1 MNKFLLP
8 LITVLFF
15 GITPDAAAQCGSNTQ
30 SGASCTPRSAFYSGQ
45 YDADLGC
52 GTYREITNY
61 SPGEYFRMPVLAGG
75 CYTIQTCGS
84 GIDTQIMCYE
94 ATETVSPFAW
104 NDDNGSA
111 CTGTSAS
118 VNITPNF
125 TDYTRV
131 DVRQYNC
138 QSGGSSSITVRVRQN
153 NNLSITSSAT
163 DMCQGQTRAL
173 TAIPVRTAATPLT
186 GSGDRGSFSGTGVSG
201 TTFTAPTPS
210 GASQVYTITYTF
222 GYCTRTQSIRVWRNP
237 TIANAGPNQNICGN
251 STTLAAN
258 TPTYGSGQWTV
269 VNGSASFGN
278 ASSPTSTVTVSGAS
292 ATLRWTITNG
302 PCNSSFSDVVITAT
316 GVAPTITCPSAQNVS
331 TNTLDCYRTLSG
343 LAPSVSGGCGAVS
356 VTYALSGVTG
366 GSGNSDASGLDFNV
380 GTTTVTYTAVDAAS
394 NSASCSFNVNVSDN
408 QPPAITCP
416 SNIVTTNDAGQCGA
430 LQTFS
435 VTATDNCSAPVTQLT
450 GDPSGSTFP
459 IGTTQLSFR
468 AQDPSGNQA
477 TCSFSITV
485 NDTQAPSISC
495 PANISLNNTTG
506 QCGRLVS
513 WIAPVGSDNCPS
525 SVTLQ
530 TAGPSP
536 GSFFG
541 AESTTTISYQ
551 VTDAFGNSNSC
562 SFTVTVED
570 TENPVIT
577 CPSNIVVSND
587 AGQCSR
593 VVSFVPATATDNCSS
608 VNVVQTGGQ
617 VSSTQ
622 FGVNSSPNTVQFTAT
637 DAAGNSASCSFTITV
652 NDTQNPTIS
661 CPSNIVV
668 DTDPGECDAVVNWM
682 EPVGADNCPGQSTIR
697 TAGPAPGVT
706 LNAQSVTTVSYEVT
720 DAANNIASCSF
731 TITVED
737 NLFPL
742 LSCPAN
748 QTITFPNCQ
757 YTLPDYVGVGQVTYS
772 DNCTPLNVVQT
783 PAAASVITS
792 ATVVSVSVT
801 DPTGNESVCAFTV
814 APLDNTPPTFDAC
827 PTTQLALV
835 NNSCQYLMPDYT
847 GLAVSDVCNPV
858 LTLTQNP
865 AVGTLHIAAT
875 NVTVTVSDG
884 ANSTNCVFFVEPNDL
899 IPPSIICP
907 ADRTIPATSGCE
919 AVLPDYTTLP
929 SVVATDNCGGS
940 PVVTQASVGATVSGT
955 TTVTLVATDASPNQN
970 QGSCTFNVTVL
981 DNTPPV
987 VTCPSSPTVY
997 YNANC
1002 TYTMADF
1009 RSQTSSSD
1017 NCGGPVALVQVPA
1030 AGTSVGGPTTQVVI
1044 TGADD
1049 SGNVTSCQFTL
1060 SIEDNLPP
1068 NLACPQA
1075 QQVNVNSNCEYNL
1088 ADFTSFATSTDACS
1102 SVTISQLP
1110 ASGTVYDYTVD
1121 PSITVTLTATDGAT
1135 VPNSISC
1142 TFQVLLNDVT
1152 APVITCGPDLNVLFN
1167 GSCQF
1172 VVGNRTSNYAGLLSD
1187 MDNCDSAPIITQ
1199 SPSSSTVI
1207 QGQTTVTLTA
1217 TDASGNAGTCQFD
1230 IIPEDSQPP
1239 SVDVCPQA
1247 PIVINYD
1254 GSCNY
1259 TLADYSG
1266 TASFSDNCDQ
1276 SLTVTQSP
1284 GFGTVIATQLS
1295 SQVTLTATD
1304 DAGNSNTCVIT
1315 IQPVDVSAPSLSCPG
1330 NQLESFNGSCAFSLP
1345 DYTGLATASDNCS
1358 NSISLT
1364 QSPLP
1369 GQSVG
1374 GAAIVTITANDGAGN
1389 STQCSFNVIPD
1400 DNTSPTINCPT
1411 DQTVAFN
1418 SSCTYNM
1425 IDMTGLATGVSD
1437 NCPGNVVVTQ
1447 SVSVGTSLGS
1457 NTAVVLTATD
1467 GAGNTTTC
1475 QFNVLPADQTDPTIV
1490 CPQNQVLS
1498 ADASCMYDLLNYTSQ
1513 VVATDF
1519 CDPSVAVT
1527 QSPAPTAGIS
1537 IGTVTTVT
1545 LTATDDATNTS
1556 TCTFTVSA
1564 VDNTAPTILCPTD
1577 TVVSTDA
1584 SCQYIMINETNNH
1597 ELVVSDNC
1605 DSSPAISQS
1614 PSVSTVLVA
1623 GITTVTLTALD
1634 ASGNSGS
1641 CTYTFTIE
1649 DQVNPTITCPAD
1661 QLISSNSSCI
1671 YIIPDFTNSALV
1683 DDNCAAALT
1692 VTQSPLPLINTIVI
1706 DTVVTLTVTDGNG
1719 NDETC
1724 SFVITAD
1731 DNDLPNITCPGNLQ
1745 VNFDGNCQYQLGDYT
1760 GLAVATDNCGSP
1772 SVAQDVIVGDFISAQ
1787 TTVTLTATDGDLNQV
1802 SCSFDVIPSDIGT
1815 PTVTCLQPSI
1825 TVATGGQCSF
1835 TLPDYTGGSFVSA
1848 TDNCTSSFLF
1858 TQSPVAGSLV
1868 GGSAVVT
1875 LSTVDP
1881 SGNVSSCT
1889 MTVSPEDQTAPV
1901 LFCPANTTVALDANC
1916 EFDLP
1921 DYTPLVFVSDNCDS
1935 SPFSITQSPLAAT
1948 TISGEAV
1955 TTISFSVTDGGNNVG
1970 TCSFTVTTE
1979 DNQAPSISCPADVTV
1994 SANSNCEFTLADYT
2008 GQVSSS
2014 DNCSNPNVVQT
2025 PASGDFAGNVLV
2037 TITATDDAGNT
2048 NNCSFNV
2055 SPVDDTAPSL
2065 TCPPNQTPNFTS
2077 NCEFSIIDYTGLSTF
2092 SDNCDNTP
2100 FVTQSPSIGT
2110 IISGA
2115 TTVTLNIVDDAGN
2128 SNSCSFDVL
2137 PEDHENPTIV
2147 CPADFEVSLGVS
2159 CDYSIT
2165 DYRAMATA
2173 SDNCALNPTLTQSP
2187 ASGVVSGA
2195 GGSSTITITAND
2207 GNGNTAS
2214 CNFDL
2219 LLVDESVPVLTNCP
2233 SNQTVALSASCTFIV
2248 PNYTGIPTAN
2258 DNCDSTTPITQSP
2271 LAGSLI
2277 GGTTQV
2283 TLSATDDDGNIG
2295 TCSFTVTPNDVT
2307 PPTIFDCPSNIVVQN
2322 DLGVCSAVVT
2332 YGTITSIDNCAG
2344 VVVPQLTQGQPSGT
2358 AFNVGLTQVIFTAD
2372 DGNGNSTT
2380 CQFDVTV
2387 NDTEDPIIICPANIT
2402 VDASLGTCAADV
2414 VYNLPTVTDNC
2425 TSVITPTLESGLA
2438 SGSNFPVGIN
2448 AVSYGAVDQYGN
2460 DSSCSFTVTV
2470 VDNESPVIMCPA
2482 NITVG
2487 NDFGLCEAVVTY
2499 SLPTV
2504 TDNCT
2509 QGITPMLTLGLP
2521 SGSSFPFGN
2530 TPIRY
2535 QAVDGAGNV
2544 SLCSFSVT
2552 VEDTEQPVLTCPND
2566 TAIMCDAVV
2575 SYDAATAID
2584 NCSLNVTI
2592 VETVTPIFVFGPNT
2606 VTFEGNDG
2614 NGNVSTCDFI
2624 VTIID
2629 TVAPEIT
2636 VCPTDQFESFDG
2648 SCNLTLPD
2656 YTGLASSTD
2665 NCDASPVISQ
2675 LPLAGN
2681 NINGATTVTISSTDF
2696 AGNSSS
2702 CTFTVTD
2709 NTPPLVACPTNQ
2721 TVGSDINCQYELL
2734 DYTGL
2739 SVASDNCGSVAL
2751 SQSPVAGTFI
2761 SALTTITV
2769 TAEDDFGNTSSC
2781 DFDVIIVDNISPS
2794 ITCIGSQSALFD
2806 SNCMYQLPDYTGQV
2820 IVEDNCD
2827 FNLDVIQ
2834 SPAAGSMI
2842 AGATSITLTAIDDDG
2857 NSTSCSFSLTPT
2869 DNIPPSISCPSSQ
2882 IAQLDANCEYTLAD
2896 YTGLGVTADN
2906 CATSISV
2913 TQTPAVG
2920 SLQALSTV
2928 VVLTAVDD
2936 NGNTSSC
2943 AFVVVPEDNVSPAI
2957 TCPSDLEVDV
2967 NANCEYSL
2975 VDVTG
2980 LGASSDNCSS
2990 QFLVSQ
2996 SPAIGTIITVPTSI
3010 ELTTND
3016 GNGNSGTCSFQI
3028 IPQDNLPPS
3037 ISCAPDQFVVFDE
3050 NCQFEISDYNG
3061 FAVTSDNC
3069 SNTIFVTQSPAA
3081 GTFISGVSVIT
3092 LTATDDNGNSSN
3104 CQFTVSPDDQTA
3116 PAIACPAD
3124 QNVSLNSSCA
3134 YVLLDYTTTA
3144 VASDNCSGNVTVSQ
3158 DVLVG
3163 TVVTSSTVVTLTATD
3178 GNGNTESCSF
3188 SVLPTDNTAPSVN
3201 CPADQLVDFDA
3212 NCEFSIGYYGDLVQ
3226 VSDNCGVTL
3235 TQLPDEGS
3243 VISSQ
3248 TEIVITVV
3256 DDAGNESTCS
3266 FQIVP
3271 SDATL
3276 PTITCP
3282 SDVFVDLDGNCQF
3295 VLPDY
3300 TAQSSASDNCSG
3312 ISSIDQFPPSGVVIL
3327 TATLIELTVSD
3338 AAGNEVSCSFNVVPE
3353 DNIDPIATQCP
3364 DDQIVVLG
3372 SNCSAQLPDYRND
3385 MVATDNCDLQLEYQ
3399 QQPLAGSTLTGV
3411 GVTTVQ
3417 VGAIDDEGN
3426 FAFCE
3431 FSVETIDQ
3439 SAPTINCPSNQVLAL
3454 TANCTFILPDYS
3466 SLASAND
3473 ACGDVTVTQS
3483 PVAGTEITGELN
3495 ATLIVEDEDGNTSS
3509 CTFFVNVIDYEIE
3522 VSGTD
3527 VSCDGGNDGTATVTI
3542 SGGSAPYT
3550 QDWGGFNPGL
3560 LAQGL
3565 YTVTV
3570 TDANGCSVVGE
3581 VTIGDGP
3588 SFVLET
3594 SPSGNVSICEGS
3606 SLSINAGSGYAVY
3619 NWSTGATV
3627 QSISVTNEGQYWVSV
3642 TNATG
3647 CVSNVDTITV
3657 SFYDSQVPEVTSEAD
3672 GILSCSN
3679 DTASSYQ
3686 WYLNGDPIVG
3696 ATDVTYCPTV
3706 SGNYYVVITDSYGCT
3721 VTSFVTEYTFSDDSP
3736 CATGIEE
3743 HDLSIGIQPNPSTG
3757 QFMINYAMDRL
3768 MKMELSVYDLMGN
3781 LVRQPQVT
3789 RTMSGNTVIDLSDEA
3804 EGIYMLRIAL
3814 DNNRVYQQRL
3824 VVVK

>member
-1 MNKFLLP
+1 MRNFY
-8 LITVLFF
+8 LICLSLFATTTFSQTVTKSTAVGSVSIDGCGNYCSGLDAITFSRSDFSSGCRVTDVNVSITWAKTDGTCTSPDIGLSYHEETSFRLDGPTGNQEILIPPGYYDGDETMSAITTVFNQGSPQPTVAGGTPQAGTFSPASSGGGNLNDFNNSSAF
-15 GITPDAAAQCGSNTQ
+15 GTWNLRAGDDAAGDPLCVDQYSITITTAADNTV
-30 SGASCTPRSAFYSGQ
+30 
-45 YDADLGC
+45 
-52 GTYREITNY
+52 
-61 SPGEYFRMPVLAGG
+61 PVLSGMP
-75 CYTIQTCGS
+75 GS
-84 GIDTQIMCYE
+84 
-94 ATETVSPFAW
+94 VSLP
-104 NDDNGSA
+104 
-111 CTGTSAS
+111 
-118 VNITPNF
+118 
-125 TDYTRV
+125 
-131 DVRQYNC
+131 
-138 QSGGSSSITVRVRQN
+138 
-153 NNLSITSSAT
+153 
-163 DMCQGQTRAL
+163 
-173 TAIPVRTAATPLT
+173 
-186 GSGDRGSFSGTGVSG
+186 
-201 TTFTAPTPS
+201 
-210 GASQVYTITYTF
+210 
-222 GYCTRTQSIRVWRNP
+222 
-237 TIANAGPNQNICGN
+237 
-251 STTLAAN
+251 
-258 TPTYGSGQWTV
+258 
-269 VNGSASFGN
+269 
-278 ASSPTSTVTVSGAS
+278 
-292 ATLRWTITNG
+292 
-302 PCNSSFSDVVITAT
+302 TAT
-316 GVAPTITCPSAQNVS
+316 GTCGRTFSWTEPTATDNC
-331 TNTLDCYRTLSG
+331 
-343 LAPSVSGGCGAVS
+343 
-356 VTYALSGVTG
+356 
-366 GSGNSDASGLDFNV
+366 
-380 GTTTVTYTAVDAAS
+380 GTTTVTRTAGPASGSTFPLGATTVTYQATDSYGNNSASQSFTVTITDGQAPTFTSCPTSFTAPSACGTNVTYANPTATDVCAGSISPVLIAGLPSGSNFPAGATTVTWRATDPAGNFTNCSFVVTVSDNTSPVITCPTGTLTAVSGSGNCLANVPYTVSATDNCPSNLVLTGNAS
-394 NSASCSFNVNVSDN
+394 INGGNFNVGTHNLSFTASDGTNSASCSFVVQVNDNTLPVLTCPANINAVTDAGLCAATVNWGGVSVSDNCTGVGSASQSAGPNSGGPNFPVGVSTVTYSASDASGNVGTCSFSVTVADN
-408 QPPAITCP
+408 QPPTISCPTAVVTYSPGACGAQVTWANPVTGDNCSLPSNPLSRTDQIPLSSGNTFQNGSYTIGYEVRDASNNTTDCTFSFTVADTEDPEWAPCP
-416 SNIVTTNDAGQCGA
+416 SNFTVSTDQDVCTAVVNFTIDAD
-430 LQTFS
+430 
-435 VTATDNCSAPVTQLT
+435 DNCTANP
-450 GDPSGSTFP
+450 
-459 IGTTQLSFR
+459 
-468 AQDPSGNQA
+468 
-477 TCSFSITV
+477 SIT
-485 NDTQAPSISC
+485 Q
-495 PANISLNNTTG
+495 
-506 QCGRLVS
+506 VS
-513 WIAPVGSDNCPS
+513 ALGNGDVFPVGSTTVEYSVVDASGNSPANCVFVVTVEDNEFPDVVCPS
-525 SVTLQ
+525 SVT
-530 TAGPSP
+530 T
-536 GSFFG
+536 
-541 AESTTTISYQ
+541 
-551 VTDAFGNSNSC
+551 
-562 SFTVTVED
+562 
-570 TENPVIT
+570 
-577 CPSNIVVSND
+577 
-587 AGQCSR
+587 
-593 VVSFVPATATDNCSS
+593 
-608 VNVVQTGGQ
+608 
-617 VSSTQ
+617 
-622 FGVNSSPNTVQFTAT
+622 
-637 DAAGNSASCSFTITV
+637 
-652 NDTQNPTIS
+652 
-661 CPSNIVV
+661 
-668 DTDPGECDAVVNWM
+668 
-682 EPVGADNCPGQSTIR
+682 
-697 TAGPAPGVT
+697 
-706 LNAQSVTTVSYEVT
+706 
-720 DAANNIASCSF
+720 
-731 TITVED
+731 
-737 NLFPL
+737 
-742 LSCPAN
+742 
-748 QTITFPNCQ
+748 TFPNCQ
-757 YTLPDYVGVGQVTYS
+757 YVLADFTGDPGIA
-772 DNCTPLNVVQT
+772 DNCVLASVVQV
-783 PAAASVITS
+783 PSAGIITVETTITIT
-792 ATVVSVSVT
+792 AT
-801 DPTGNESVCAFTV
+801 DNAGNESSCAWTV
-814 APLDNTPPTFDAC
+814 TPFDNTPPTFDNC
-827 PTTQLALV
+827 PTAPQLVTV
-835 NNSCQYLMPDYT
+835 NNSCQFLMPDFT
-847 GLAVSDVCNPV
+847 LGLTASDVCNPSF
-858 LTLTQNP
+858 TFTQSP
-865 AVGTLHIAAT
+865 SAGTLHL
-875 NVTVTVSDG
+875 NPVSVTVTVSDG
-884 ANSTNCVFFVEPNDL
+884 ANSVPCTFLAQSNDL

-1002 TYTMADF
+1002 TYTIADF
-1009 RSQTSSSD
+1009 TPQTSSSD

-1121 PSITVTLTATDGAT
+1121 PTIAVTLTATDGAT

-1315 IQPVDVSAPSLSCPG
+1315 IQPVDISAPSLSCPG

-1400 DNTSPTINCPT
+1400 DNTLPTINCPT

-1467 GAGNTTTC
+1467 GAGNATTC

-1564 VDNTAPTILCPTD
+1564 VDNTAPTISCPTD

-1745 VNFDGNCQYQLGDYT
+1745 VNFDGNCQYQLVDYT

-1935 SPFSITQSPLAAT
+1935 SPFSITQSPLAAN

-2100 FVTQSPSIGT
+2100 FVTQSPGIGT
-2110 IISGA
+2110 IISGT
-2115 TTVTLNIVDDAGN
+2115 TTVTVTATDDAGN
-2128 SNSCSFDVL
+2128 STDCTFDII
-2137 PEDHENPTIV
+2137 PEDNQVPVITCPASFAVDLSPSCDFNIVDYTSLVTVSDNCDLNPTI
-2147 CPADFEVSLGVS
+2147 
-2159 CDYSIT
+2159 
-2165 DYRAMATA
+2165 
-2173 SDNCALNPTLTQSP
+2173 TQSP
-2187 ASGVVSGA
+2187 SSGIVSGTSA
-2195 GGSSTITITAND
+2195 SVTMTAFD
-2207 GNGNTAS
+2207 GNSNSATCTFNIILEDNT
-2214 CNFDL
+2214 L
-2219 LLVDESVPVLTNCP
+2219 PILTNCP
-2233 SNQTVALSASCTFIV
+2233 TNQTVPLSANCQFIV
-2248 PNYTGIPTAN
+2248 ANYTGIPTVS
-2258 DNCDSTTPITQSP
+2258 DNCGPSGTVTQTP

-2277 GGTTQV
+2277 GGATVV
-2283 TLSATDDDGNIG
+2283 TISATDLIGNVG
-2295 TCSFTVTPNDVT
+2295 NCSFTVTPEDVN
-2307 PPTIFDCPSNIVVQN
+2307 PPTIFDCPSDIVQSN
-2322 DLGVCSAVVT
+2322 DQGICGAQIT
-2332 YGTITSIDNCAG
+2332 YPTITALDNCAG
-2344 VVVPQLTQGQPSGT
+2344 VVVPQLTQGEASGT
-2358 AFNVGLTQVIFTAD
+2358 IFPVGLTPVIYVAD
-2372 DGNGNSTT
+2372 DGNGNATN
-2380 CQFDVTV
+2380 CEFNVTV
-2387 NDTEDPIIICPANIT
+2387 NDTEDPIIVCPVNIT
-2402 VDASLGTCAADV
+2402 VPSDIGTCGATVTYSTPLVTDNCTNLITPTLEAGLTSGSTFSVGATTVTYEADDSNGNTSTCSFIVTVEDDEDPVITCPPSVTVNNDPGNCDAV
-2414 VYNLPTVTDNC
+2414 VTYALPTVTDNC
-2425 TSVITPTLESGLA
+2425 TGSITPVLTLGLA
-2438 SGSNFPVGIN
+2438 SGSTFP
-2448 AVSYGAVDQYGN
+2448 
-2460 DSSCSFTVTV
+2460 
-2470 VDNESPVIMCPA
+2470 
-2482 NITVG
+2482 
-2487 NDFGLCEAVVTY
+2487 
-2499 SLPTV
+2499 
-2504 TDNCT
+2504 
-2509 QGITPMLTLGLP
+2509 LGT
-2521 SGSSFPFGN
+2521 

-2535 QAVDGAGNV
+2535 TATDGSGNS

-2552 VEDTEQPVLTCPND
+2552 VEDNEDPLMLCPSNIVAFVEPNTCQ
-2566 TAIMCDAVV
+2566 AVV
-2575 SYDAATAID
+2575 TYLDPTVTD
-2584 NCSLNVTI
+2584 NCSQSIVPVLQSGPISGDSFPLGDSQITYSATDGNGQSVICDFTVTI
-2592 VETVTPIFVFGPNT
+2592 VDNE
-2606 VTFEGNDG
+2606 
-2614 NGNVSTCDFI
+2614 
-2624 VTIID
+2624 
-2629 TVAPEIT
+2629 APVIS
-2636 VCPTDQFESFDG
+2636 CPSDQTELFNNF
-2648 SCNLTLPD
+2648 CQLAVPD
-2656 YTGLASSTD
+2656 YTGLATTSD
-2665 NCDASPVISQ
+2665 NCDANPVVSQ
-2675 LPLAGN
+2675 LPAPSSVITGVTTVTLSSTDVDGN
-2681 NINGATTVTISSTDF
+2681 TASCSFVVSDETPPVVTCPLDRVVGSNINCQFTLPDYMLLTVSSDNCGPVSLAQSPTVGTVINGLTTVTITSEDNLGNQST
-2696 AGNSSS
+2696 
-2702 CTFTVTD
+2702 CQFTVD
-2709 NTPPLVACPTNQ
+2709 L
-2721 TVGSDINCQYELL
+2721 I
-2734 DYTGL
+2734 
-2739 SVASDNCGSVAL
+2739 
-2751 SQSPVAGTFI
+2751 
-2761 SALTTITV
+2761 
-2769 TAEDDFGNTSSC
+2769 
-2781 DFDVIIVDNISPS
+2781 DNIAPS
-2794 ITCIGSQSALFD
+2794 ITCIGNQQAFFD
-2806 SNCMYQLPDYTGQV
+2806 ANCMFQLPDYTGQASS
-2820 IVEDNCD
+2820 IDNCD
-2827 FNLDVIQ
+2827 ITPTITQ
-2834 SPAAGSMI
+2834 SPTAGSI
-2842 AGATSITLTAIDDDG
+2842 IGGTSVITLTAMDDNG
-2857 NSTSCSFSLTPT
+2857 NSTSCTFNVVPY
-2869 DNIPPSISCPSSQ
+2869 DNLAPSITCPSAQ
-2882 IAQLDANCEYTLAD
+2882 IAQLDGNCEFGLSD
-2896 YTGLGVTADN
+2896 FTGLAVTDDN
-2906 CATSISV
+2906 CSSLITV
-2913 TQTPAVG
+2913 TQSPAVG
-2920 SLQALSTV
+2920 STQSSITIV
-2928 VVLTAVDD
+2928 TLTASDD
-2936 NGNTSSC
+2936 NNNTSSC
-2943 AFVVVPEDNVSPAI
+2943 SFVVQPEDNVDPVI
-2957 TCPSDLEVDV
+2957 VCPSNLVVELDQ
-2967 NANCEYSL
+2967 NCVHSL
-2975 VDVTG
+2975 ADFTAAVV
-2980 LGASSDNCSS
+2980 ASDNCSTVI
-2990 QFLVSQ
+2990 LVSQ
-2996 SPAIGTIITVPTSI
+2996 SPLAGTSVTSVTAVT
-3010 ELTTND
+3010 LTAND
-3016 GNGNSGTCSFQI
+3016 GNGNSSTCSFNVT
-3028 IPQDNLPPS
+3028 PEDNTPPTVV
-3037 ISCAPDQFVVFDE
+3037 CAPDQNVSFNTD
-3050 NCQFEISDYNG
+3050 CQFEIADYIG
-3061 FAVTSDNC
+3061 FITATDNC
-3069 SNTIFVTQSPAA
+3069 SNTFVFTQSPSAGTLISSTSSVTLTAQDGNGNTASCSFAIIPADETAPVITCPQNQDVSFNSNCAFVLPNYTGLAVTDDNCSSAMIVTQSISA
-3081 GTFISGVSVIT
+3081 GTSISGSVTVT
-3092 LTATDDNGNSSN
+3092 LTVDDGNGNS
-3104 CQFTVSPDDQTA
+3104 DDCSFSVDPSDDTD
-3116 PAIACPAD
+3116 PVVTCPSTFF
-3124 QNVSLNSSCA
+3124 VSLNASCE
-3134 YVLLDYTTTA
+3134 YLLEDYKPEV
-3144 VASDNCSGNVTVSQ
+3144 VASDNCNATNITQSPIEGTAINSTTQVLITVSDLSGNSVTCLFDVVPSDDIDPTFACPNNESVSLDENCQ
-3158 DVLVG
+3158 YQLGDYTSVAIVGDNCSSTITVGQFPPSG
-3163 TVVTSSTVVTLTATD
+3163 TVILNTTVVTLTAED
-3178 GNGNTESCSF
+3178 ESGNEVMCSF
-3188 SVLPTDNTAPSVN
+3188 VVQPEDNTDPVIAQCPLDQTATLNAACSLALPDFTSLITGTDNCDISLLYQQIPLA
-3201 CPADQLVDFDA
+3201 
-3212 NCEFSIGYYGDLVQ
+3212 
-3226 VSDNCGVTL
+3226 
-3235 TQLPDEGS
+3235 GS
-3243 VISSQ
+3243 TISGTGTYQ
-3248 TEIVITVV
+3248 IEVGVV
-3256 DDAGNESTCS
+3256 DDNNNFDACTFNL
-3266 FQIVP
+3266 IVVDNLDPVVSCPTDQTLQLGP
-3271 SDATL
+3271 SCT
-3276 PTITCP
+3276 
-3282 SDVFVDLDGNCQF
+3282 F

-3300 TAQSSASDNCSG
+3300 TT
-3312 ISSIDQFPPSGVVIL
+3312 L
-3327 TATLIELTVSD
+3327 AT
-3338 AAGNEVSCSFNVVPE
+3338 
-3353 DNIDPIATQCP
+3353 
-3364 DDQIVVLG
+3364 G
-3372 SNCSAQLPDYRND
+3372 S
-3385 MVATDNCDLQLEYQ
+3385 
-3399 QQPLAGSTLTGV
+3399 
-3411 GVTTVQ
+3411 
-3417 VGAIDDEGN
+3417 
-3426 FAFCE
+3426 
-3431 FSVETIDQ
+3431 
-3439 SAPTINCPSNQVLAL
+3439 
-3454 TANCTFILPDYS
+3454 
-3466 SLASAND
+3466 D
-3473 ACGDVTVTQS
+3473 ACGTVTLTQS
-3483 PVAGTEITGELN
+3483 PVAGTEIAGQLN
-3495 ATLIVEDEDGNTSS
+3495 TTIIAEDADGNTSS
-3509 CTFFVNVIDYEIE
+3509 CTFFVNVVEME
-3522 VSGTD
+3522 LQVLGTD
-3527 VSCDGGNDGTATVTI
+3527 VTCNSGTDGTATVTVT
-3542 SGGSAPYT
+3542 GGTGPYAEN
-3550 QDWGGFNPGL
+3550 WGGFNSNAL
-3560 LAQGL
+3560 
-3565 YTVTV
+3565 
-3570 TDANGCSVVGE
+3570 
-3581 VTIGDGP
+3581 
-3588 SFVLET
+3588 
-3594 SPSGNVSICEGS
+3594 PSGNYSVTVSDVNGCTAVGNVIIDQAEPFQIEIDPSGTVQICEGE
-3606 SLSINAGSGYAVY
+3606 SLVLNAGSGYAQY
-3619 NWSTGATV
+3619 IWSTGASV
-3627 QSISVTNEGQYWVSV
+3627 PSINVTNEASYWLSV
-3642 TNATG
+3642 VNQDG
-3647 CVSNVDTITV
+3647 CVSNTDTVIV
-3657 SFYDSQVPEVTSEAD
+3657 EFYEVVVPEINSIID
-3672 GILSCSN
+3672 GLLSCSN
-3679 DTASSYQ
+3679 DSASSYQ

-3721 VTSFVTEYTFSDDSP
+3721 VTSFITEYTFSDDSP

>member
-1 MNKFLLP
+1 MRNFY
-8 LITVLFF
+8 LICLSLFATTTFSQTV
-15 GITPDAAAQCGSNTQ
+15 TKSTAVGSV
-30 SGASCTPRSAFYSGQ
+30 SI
-45 YDADLGC
+45 DGC
-52 GTYREITNY
+52 GNY
-61 SPGEYFRMPVLAGG
+61 
-75 CYTIQTCGS
+75 C
-84 GIDTQIMCYE
+84 
-94 ATETVSPFAW
+94 
-104 NDDNGSA
+104 
-111 CTGTSAS
+111 
-118 VNITPNF
+118 
-125 TDYTRV
+125 
-131 DVRQYNC
+131 
-138 QSGGSSSITVRVRQN
+138 
-153 NNLSITSSAT
+153 
-163 DMCQGQTRAL
+163 
-173 TAIPVRTAATPLT
+173 
-186 GSGDRGSFSGTGVSG
+186 
-201 TTFTAPTPS
+201 
-210 GASQVYTITYTF
+210 
-222 GYCTRTQSIRVWRNP
+222 
-237 TIANAGPNQNICGN
+237 
-251 STTLAAN
+251 
-258 TPTYGSGQWTV
+258 
-269 VNGSASFGN
+269 
-278 ASSPTSTVTVSGAS
+278 
-292 ATLRWTITNG
+292 
-302 PCNSSFSDVVITAT
+302 
-316 GVAPTITCPSAQNVS
+316 
-331 TNTLDCYRTLSG
+331 
-343 LAPSVSGGCGAVS
+343 
-356 VTYALSGVTG
+356 
-366 GSGNSDASGLDFNV
+366 SGLDAITFSRSDFSS
-380 GTTTVTYTAVDAAS
+380 GCRVTD
-394 NSASCSFNVNVSDN
+394 VNVSITWAKTDGSCTAPGIGFSYHDETSFRLDGPTGN
-408 QPPAITCP
+408 QEVLIPPGYYGGGETMSAITTVFNQGSSQPAVAGGTPQAGTFSPASSGGGNLNDFNNSSAFGTWNLRAGDDAGDDPLCVDQYSITITTAADLTNPVLVNVP
-416 SNIVTTNDAGQCGA
+416 SNITTTITSGNTCGKVVSW
-430 LQTFS
+430 TPP
-435 VTATDNCSAPVTQLT
+435 TGTDNC
-450 GDPSGSTFP
+450 
-459 IGTTQLSFR
+459 GT
-468 AQDPSGNQA
+468 
-477 TCSFSITV
+477 
-485 NDTQAPSISC
+485 
-495 PANISLNNTTG
+495 
-506 QCGRLVS
+506 
-513 WIAPVGSDNCPS
+513 
-525 SVTLQ
+525 
-530 TAGPSP
+530 
-536 GSFFG
+536 
-541 AESTTTISYQ
+541 
-551 VTDAFGNSNSC
+551 
-562 SFTVTVED
+562 
-570 TENPVIT
+570 
-577 CPSNIVVSND
+577 
-587 AGQCSR
+587 
-593 VVSFVPATATDNCSS
+593 
-608 VNVVQTGGQ
+608 
-617 VSSTQ
+617 
-622 FGVNSSPNTVQFTAT
+622 
-637 DAAGNSASCSFTITV
+637 
-652 NDTQNPTIS
+652 PTI
-661 CPSNIVV
+661 
-668 DTDPGECDAVVNWM
+668 D
-682 EPVGADNCPGQSTIR
+682 R
-697 TAGPAPGVT
+697 TAGPAPGSTFPLGTTVVT
-706 LNAQSVTTVSYEVT
+706 YRATDAYGRQVSQSFNVTVIDGLAPTFTSCPSSFTATSPCGTNVTYPTPTAIDACASVTPILVSGLASGSDFPAGTTTVTWRATDPSGNFTNCSFVVTVADNVSPVITCPTGTLTAIAGPGNCLANVPYTVSATDNCPSNLTLSGNASVNGGNFNVGTHNLTFTASDGSNTSSCSFVVQVNDNTAPTLTCPSNINTNTDLNLCAATVTWGSVSVSDNCSGAGSAFQSAGPNPGGPNFPVGVSTVSYSAS
-720 DAANNIASCSF
+720 DASGNVGTCSF
-731 TITVED
+731 SVTVADNQPPTISCPTAVVTYSPGACGAQVTWANPVPGDNCSLPSNPLSRTDQIPLSSGNTFQNGSYTIGYEVRDASNNTTDCTFSFTVADTEDPEWDPCPSNFTVSTDPDVCTAVVNFTIDADDNCTANPTITQVSALGNGDVFPIGATTVEYSVVDGSGNSPVNCVFVVTVED
-737 NLFPL
+737 NEFPDVV
-742 LSCPAN
+742 CPSSV
-748 QTITFPNCQ
+748 TTTFPNCQ
-757 YTLPDYVGVGQVTYS
+757 YVLADFTGDPGIA
-772 DNCTPLNVVQT
+772 DNCVLASVVQV
-783 PAAASVITS
+783 PSAGIITVETTITIT
-792 ATVVSVSVT
+792 AT
-801 DPTGNESVCAFTV
+801 DDAGNESSCAWTV
-814 APLDNTPPTFDAC
+814 TPFDNTPPTFDNC
-827 PTTQLALV
+827 PTAPQLVAV
-835 NNSCQYLMPDYT
+835 NNSCQFLMPDFT
-847 GLAVSDVCNPV
+847 IGLTASDVCNPSF
-858 LTLTQNP
+858 TFTQTP
-865 AVGTLHIAAT
+865 SAGTLHL
-875 NVTVTVSDG
+875 NPVSVTVTVSDG
-884 ANSTNCVFFVEPNDL
+884 ANSVPCTFLAQPNDL
-899 IPPSIICP
+899 LPPSIICP
-907 ADRTIPATSGCE
+907 ADRTIAATSGCE

-929 SVVATDNCGGS
+929 SVVATDNCGGT
-940 PVVTQASVGATVSGT
+940 PVVTQPSVGATVSGT
-955 TTVTLVATDASPNQN
+955 YTVTLVATDDAVPNPNQ
-970 QGSCTFNVTVL
+970 STCTFNVTVL
-981 DNTPPV
+981 DNTPPT
-987 VTCPSSPTVY
+987 VTCPGTQTAY

-1002 TYTMADF
+1002 AYAITDF
-1009 RSQTSSSD
+1009 TGLVTATD
-1017 NCGGPVALVQVPA
+1017 NCPGSVALTQTPS
-1030 AGTSVGGPTTQVVI
+1030 AGTAIGSNSSLVTI
-1044 TGADD
+1044 TGTDVA
-1049 SGNVTSCQFTL
+1049 GNHSSCQFTL
-1060 SIEDNLPP
+1060 NLEDNIPP
-1068 NLACPQA
+1068 SLACPQA

-1088 ADFTSFATSTDACS
+1088 ADFTSFATSIDACS

-1110 ASGTVYDYTVD
+1110 ASGTVYDFTVD
-1121 PSITVTLTATDGAT
+1121 PTVTVTLTATDGAT
-1135 VPNSISC
+1135 IPNSTSC
-1142 TFQVLLNDVT
+1142 TFQVLLNDVS
-1152 APVITCGPDLNVLFN
+1152 APAITCGPDLNVLFN

-1207 QGQTTVTLTA
+1207 QGQTTITLTA

-1247 PIVINYD
+1247 PIAINYD

-1284 GFGTVIATQLS
+1284 GFGTVVATQLS
-1295 SQVTLTATD
+1295 SSVTLTATD

-1330 NQLESFNGSCAFSLP
+1330 NQLESFNSSCTFFLP

-1358 NSISLT
+1358 NSISLS

-1369 GQSVG
+1369 GQSVSG
-1374 GAAIVTITANDGAGN
+1374 SAIITITANDGAGN

-1400 DNTSPTINCPT
+1400 DNTPPTINCPT

-1418 SSCTYNM
+1418 SSCTYNI

-1437 NCPGNVVVTQ
+1437 NCSGNVVVTQ
-1447 SVSVGTSLGS
+1447 SVSVGTSLGN

-1475 QFNVLPADQTDPTIV
+1475 QFNVLPTDQTDPTIV

-1513 VVATDF
+1513 AVATDF

-1556 TCTFTVSA
+1556 SCTFTVSA
-1564 VDNTAPTILCPTD
+1564 VDNTAPTISCPTD

-1614 PSVSTVLVA
+1614 PSFSTVLVA

-1649 DQVNPTITCPAD
+1649 DQVVPTITCPAD

-1745 VNFDGNCQYQLGDYT
+1745 VNFDGNCQYQLVDYT

-1772 SVAQDVIVGDFISAQ
+1772 SVAQDVMVGDFISSQ

-1848 TDNCTSSFLF
+1848 TDNCTSSFVF
-1858 TQSPVAGSLV
+1858 TQSPVAGSLI

-1875 LSTVDP
+1875 LSTIDP

-1935 SPFSITQSPLAAT
+1935 SPFSITQSPIAST
-1948 TISGEAV
+1948 TISGEAI

-1970 TCSFTVTTE
+1970 TCSFTVETE

-1994 SANSNCEFTLADYT
+1994 SANSNCEFTLADYS
-2008 GQVSSS
+2008 GQVSFS
-2014 DNCSNPNVVQT
+2014 DNCSNPHLVQT
-2025 PASGDFAGNVLV
+2025 PPTGDYSGNVLV

-2128 SNSCSFDVL
+2128 SNACLFDVL
-2137 PEDHENPTIV
+2137 PEDHQNPTIV

-2358 AFNVGLTQVIFTAD
+2358 AFNVGLTQVIYTAD

-2380 CQFDVTV
+2380 CQFDVIV
-2387 NDTEDPIIICPANIT
+2387 NDTEDPIVICPADII

-2470 VDNESPVIMCPA
+2470 VDNESPVITCPA

-2535 QAVDGAGNV
+2535 QAVDGSGNV

-2592 VETVTPIFVFGPNT
+2592 IETVTPIFVFGPNT

-2665 NCDASPVISQ
+2665 NCDASPAISQ

-2739 SVASDNCGSVAL
+2739 SVASDNCGSVAV
-2751 SQSPVAGTFI
+2751 SQSPVVGTFI

-2834 SPAAGSMI
+2834 SPTAGSMI

-2882 IAQLDANCEYTLAD
+2882 IAQLDANCDYTLDD

-2928 VVLTAVDD
+2928 VVLTAIDD

-2943 AFVVVPEDNVSPAI
+2943 AFVVQPEDNVDPVI
-2957 TCPSDLEVDV
+2957 VCPSDLAVDLDQ
-2967 NANCEYSL
+2967 NCIYSL
-2975 VDVTG
+2975 ADFTVAGV
-2980 LGASSDNCSS
+2980 ASDNCSTVI
-2990 QFLVSQ
+2990 LVSQ
-2996 SPAIGTIITVPTSI
+2996 SPLAGTSVTSVTI
-3010 ELTTND
+3010 VTLTAND
-3016 GNGNSGTCSFQI
+3016 GNGNSSTCSFNVT
-3028 IPQDNLPPS
+3028 PEDNTPPTVV
-3037 ISCAPDQFVVFDE
+3037 CAPDQNVSLNSD
-3050 NCQFEISDYNG
+3050 CQFEISDYIG
-3061 FAVTSDNC
+3061 FISATDNC
-3069 SNTIFVTQSPAA
+3069 SNTFVITQSPSA
-3081 GTFISGVSVIT
+3081 GTLISSTSSVT
-3092 LTATDDNGNSSN
+3092 LTAQDGNGNTASCSFAVIPADETAPTITCPQDQDVSFNANCAFILPDYTGMAVVDDNCGLNLVVTQDILTGTSIAGTVTVTLTVDDGNGNSDACSFVVNPSDNSDPTVTCPSAVFVGLNEN
-3104 CQFTVSPDDQTA
+3104 CEF
-3116 PAIACPAD
+3116 
-3124 QNVSLNSSCA
+3124 
-3134 YVLLDYTTTA
+3134 LLEDYKPEV
-3144 VASDNCSGNVTVSQ
+3144 VASDNCNATNITQSPIEGTAVNSTTQVLITVSDLSGNSVTCTF
-3158 DVLVG
+3158 DV
-3163 TVVTSSTVVTLTATD
+3163 
-3178 GNGNTESCSF
+3178 
-3188 SVLPTDNTAPSVN
+3188 
-3201 CPADQLVDFDA
+3201 
-3212 NCEFSIGYYGDLVQ
+3212 
-3226 VSDNCGVTL
+3226 
-3235 TQLPDEGS
+3235 
-3243 VISSQ
+3243 
-3248 TEIVITVV
+3248 
-3256 DDAGNESTCS
+3256 
-3266 FQIVP
+3266 VP
-3271 SDATL
+3271 SDDID
-3276 PTITCP
+3276 PTIACP
-3282 SDVFVDLDGNCQF
+3282 NNESVSLDGNCQF

-3327 TATLIELTVSD
+3327 TSTLIELTVSD

-3372 SNCSAQLPDYRND
+3372 SNCSAQLPDYRSG

-3426 FAFCE
+3426 FALCE
-3431 FSVETIDQ
+3431 FSVETIDE

-3483 PVAGTEITGELN
+3483 PVAGTEITGQLN
-3495 ATLIVEDEDGNTSS
+3495 ATLIAEDEDGNTSS
-3509 CTFFVNVIDYEIE
+3509 CTFFVSVIDYEIE

-3550 QDWGGFNPGL
+3550 QDWGGFNPGG

-3627 QSISVTNEGQYWVSV
+3627 PSITVSNEGTYWVNV
-3642 TNATG
+3642 TNAVG
-3647 CVSNVDTITV
+3647 CVSNTDTVTV
-3657 SFYDSQVPEVTSEAD
+3657 TFFDSQIPEITAEAD

-3721 VTSFVTEYTFSDDSP
+3721 VTSFITEYTFSDDSP

-3814 DNNRVYQQRL
+3814 DDSRVYQQRL